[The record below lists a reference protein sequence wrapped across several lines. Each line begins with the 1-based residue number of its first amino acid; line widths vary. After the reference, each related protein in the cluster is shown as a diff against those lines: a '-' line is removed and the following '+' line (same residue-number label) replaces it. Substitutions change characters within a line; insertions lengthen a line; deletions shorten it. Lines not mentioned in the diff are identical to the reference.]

1 VRIALA
7 VLRRDRRS
15 QVATVLVA
23 LGVMIAVSL
32 VLWLVAAPNG
42 LQARADRSAWRDF
55 RGGVDQGA
63 ISVAVNR
70 DSFDGKLIERFDVA
84 RTEQG
89 DVPVAKGI
97 MKFPEAGE
105 VLLSPALSDL
115 VRSTPAEK
123 LGNRFPGRQ
132 IGELGPEALKFPG
145 ELVAIVGQDKVENG
159 YLAPGLQGGPGSY
172 RDDYDGMLYLL
183 TRVGL
188 VVLVVPCLVLVASA
202 ARLTAAKRE
211 RRLAALRLAGASPK
225 QVIVMTA
232 VETAVGGVV
241 GSVLGVV
248 LAQPFSHITA
258 KIPWEGGTWYPGD
271 FVPVPAVVAAVAV
284 LAPVLVIAAAIMG
297 LRRVVNR
304 PLAAEEQRKVRSW
317 RLLMIAGALGV
328 FFLGILYAQ
337 ATHGDSQFTVV
348 LLGLGAVAMALV
360 LAGPVMTAWVGRFFV
375 GRWTKPST
383 LLAGRRLSGDPV
395 AAFRGS
401 AGVVIA
407 VFTGSMALTMLPG
420 LESQVPYRDDTWKVD
435 SIVAEQVTHDVTP
448 LRLATSAPIVTM
460 LEGSVSTGKDTDY
473 GTYVIVGK
481 CADVAKVLNNLTCRP
496 GPALYAYSKPNGD
509 VFKSMGPKDVVTAKL
524 PAQYETRPFQSNGT
538 VNAVIDPELL
548 PGIEGKVSMV
558 GVPTTAENRDA
569 VHTALVGT
577 LPGVRLVDG
586 EQRELWGDTLM
597 DDLQRATIIG
607 TLDRGRARR
616 HRRGGGRGGVGDRPQ
631 AHFRRFDRG
640 RDSHSR
646 AGSRIAPRSDVAGVR
661 RHHCRVRCGHCRR
674 SRAAH
679 SGPRTRGSW
688 RNASDALAAR
698 SGGRRHGG
706 CAGSGAGVRPGT
718 SGHQPAG
725 LRGRVMLGRK
735 YEDGTGPQRDVRRGP
750 FSQRLFLSVVF
761 SAPAAVLPSAD
772 VAQYGHHDL
781 REHPVRGDVPADAGR
796 AATPGRA
803 AGAVPVD
810 CRHVPRRADRV
821 RGFAAVIAL
830 DLAAI
835 AVLGILMRW
844 VKMTYA
850 RVLVRVLG
858 VLLAAL
864 GVDQIIEGLISLG
877 ILERAV

>member
-1 VRIALA
+1 MRIALA

-42 LQARADRSAWRDF
+42 LQARADRTAWRDIH
-55 RGGVDQGA
+55 GQTDKGV
-63 ISVAVNR
+63 ISVAMNR
-70 DSFDGKLIERFDVA
+70 DSYGGKLIERFDVA
-84 RTEQG
+84 RNEQG
-89 DVPVAKGI
+89 DVPLAEGI
-97 MKFPEAGE
+97 AKFPEAGE

-123 LGNRFPGRQ
+123 LGNRFPGKQ

-145 ELVAIVGQDKVENG
+145 ELVAIVGQDKIENG
-159 YLAPGLQGGPGSY
+159 YPAPGLAGGPGSY

-232 VETAVGGVV
+232 VETAVGAVV

-248 LAQPFSHITA
+248 LAQPFSHLTA
-258 KIPWEGGTWYPGD
+258 KVPWEGGTWFPGD

-284 LAPVLVIAAAIMG
+284 LAPVLVVGAAIMG
-297 LRRVVNR
+297 LRRVVQK
-304 PLAAEEQRKVRSW
+304 PLAAEDQRKVRSW

-328 FFLGILYAQ
+328 FFLGIMYAQ

-473 GTYVIVGK
+473 GTSVIVGK

-496 GPALYAYSKPNGD
+496 GPAVYSYSQLPGD
-509 VFKSMGPKDVVTAKL
+509 VFKSRGQKDVVTAKL
-524 PAQYETRPFQSNGT
+524 PAQYETRPFQSNGQI
-538 VNAVIDPELL
+538 NAVIDPELL
-548 PGIEGKVSMV
+548 PGVEGMASMV

-586 EQRELWGDTLM
+586 EQRALWGDTLM

-607 TLDRGRARR
+607 
-616 HRRGGGRGGVGDRPQ
+616 
-631 AHFRRFDRG
+631 
-640 RDSHSR
+640 
-646 AGSRIAPRSDVAGVR
+646 
-661 RHHCRVRCGHCRR
+661 
-674 SRAAH
+674 
-679 SGPRTRGSW
+679 
-688 RNASDALAAR
+688 
-698 SGGRRHGG
+698 
-706 CAGSGAGVRPGT
+706 
-718 SGHQPAG
+718 
-725 LRGRVMLGRK
+725 
-735 YEDGTGPQRDVRRGP
+735 
-750 FSQRLFLSVVF
+750 LSI
-761 SAPAAVLPSAD
+761 AAVLGGIGAA
-772 VAQYGHHDL
+772 VA
-781 REHPVRGDVPADAGR
+781 
-796 AATPGRA
+796 A
-803 AGAVPVD
+803 AGSVID
-810 CRHVPRRADRV
+810 RRRTFGALI
-821 RGFAAVIAL
+821 AAGTPI
-830 DLAAI
+830 
-835 AVLGILMRW
+835 
-844 VKMTYA
+844 
-850 RVLVRVLG
+850 RVLAHALRREMMLPVFAVTIAACGAGFVVGLG
-858 VLLAAL
+858 LLTLARGLVGHGEMPLTPWVVAPVGVGMVVALVAAL
-864 GVDQIIEGLISLG
+864 ACGPVLRGISPRDYAA
-877 ILERAV
+877 E